1 MTLQLDELI
10 YWENRP
16 DSGNMFCYSMLCAQ
30 YKMQQ
35 GNWENRPDSG
45 NMFCYSMLCAQYKM
59 QQGTSLIKYVSCSN
73 QFELTLN
80 SLQ

>member
-1 MTLQLDELI
+1 VCPEYPSSCHLTDLNRMTLQLDELI
-10 YWENRP
+10 
-16 DSGNMFCYSMLCAQ
+16 D
-30 YKMQQ
+30 
-35 GNWENRPDSG
+35 WENRPDSG